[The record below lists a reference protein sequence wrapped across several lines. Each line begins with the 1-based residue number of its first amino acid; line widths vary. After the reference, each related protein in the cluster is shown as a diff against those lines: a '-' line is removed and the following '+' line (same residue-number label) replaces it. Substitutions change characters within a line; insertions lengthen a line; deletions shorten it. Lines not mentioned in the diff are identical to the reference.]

1 MFQPTRWG
9 WFVLIAVCVTIA
21 VIAPPSLHAAH
32 SVTLSAIPEQTIAGD
47 HMSSRLRQEPEQ
59 SPISALFN
67 RYAIWL
73 LLVFCSSMLALLGAA
88 AIAARM
94 RRIAG
99 GDDEK

>member
-9 WFVLIAVCVTIA
+9 WFVLIAVCLTIA

-32 SVTLSAIPEQTIAGD
+32 NVTFSAIPEQTIAGD
-47 HMSSRLRQEPEQ
+47 HGSSRLRQEPEQ

-99 GDDEK
+99 GDNDK

>member
-1 MFQPTRWG
+1 
-9 WFVLIAVCVTIA
+9 
-21 VIAPPSLHAAH
+21 
-32 SVTLSAIPEQTIAGD
+32 
-47 HMSSRLRQEPEQ
+47 
-59 SPISALFN
+59 LFN

>member
-1 MFQPTRWG
+1 MVQPTRWG
-9 WFVLIAVCVTIA
+9 WFVLIAVCVTLSM
-21 VIAPPSLHAAH
+21 IAPPSLYAAH
-32 SVTLSAIPEQTIAGD
+32 GVTFSVISEQKIAGD
-47 HMSSRLRQEPEQ
+47 HGLSRLSQEPEP

-88 AIAARM
+88 AIVARM

>member
-1 MFQPTRWG
+1 MFQLIRWG
-9 WFVLIAVCVTIA
+9 WFVLIALYVIIAIVT
-21 VIAPPSLHAAH
+21 PPSLRATHG
-32 SVTLSAIPEQTIAGD
+32 VTFSPIPEQMIAGD
-47 HMSSRLRQEPEQ
+47 HEQSRLNQEPEQ